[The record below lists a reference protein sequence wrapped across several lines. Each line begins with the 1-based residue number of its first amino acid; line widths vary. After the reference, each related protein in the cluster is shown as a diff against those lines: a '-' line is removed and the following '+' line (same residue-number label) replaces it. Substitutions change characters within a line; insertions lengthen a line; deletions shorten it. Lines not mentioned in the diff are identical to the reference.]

1 MKPYGSGARWQRRP
15 RLPVGQ
21 KGSESVGASL
31 VLDAQGGPSY
41 TGRDAPRSTGSAEP
55 AISTHAVPEGKK
67 DMAMTHP
74 VSDGLDYHERADED
88 LVATAKSGDNLAM
101 EFLLNKYKNFVR
113 IKAKSYFLIG
123 ADREDIIQE
132 GMIGLYKAVRDFKAD
147 KLSSFRAFA
156 ELCITRQ
163 IITAIKTATRQKHI
177 PLNQYIS
184 LNKPIY
190 DEDSERTLLDVM
202 ASQKTSDPEELVIN
216 QEVSQDI
223 KERIQENL
231 SELESQVL
239 LSYLEGKSYQEMA
252 RDLGRHVKSIDN
264 ALQRVKR
271 KIEKNLSEIE
281 LP

>member
-1 MKPYGSGARWQRRP
+1 
-15 RLPVGQ
+15 
-21 KGSESVGASL
+21 
-31 VLDAQGGPSY
+31 
-41 TGRDAPRSTGSAEP
+41 
-55 AISTHAVPEGKK
+55 
-67 DMAMTHP
+67 MAMTHP
-74 VSDGLDYHERADED
+74 VPDVVDYHERADED

-239 LSYLEGKSYQEMA
+239 LSYLEGKKLSRDGA
-252 RDLGRHVKSIDN
+252 RPWQTRKVHRQRAAARQTQDRKEPLRDRTAVTKKG
-264 ALQRVKR
+264 ALHRAPF
-271 KIEKNLSEIE
+271 S
-281 LP
+281 